1 MFYHHAPF
9 KTLRLSVTLLIM
21 DHDIK
26 TNRNIL
32 IAVFALMLIL
42 AGFLLKF
49 YVDQK
54 KENSSLRIKLLTMAS
69 NRKQPTTWK
78 QLTTRTETQNQ
89 KQNKNQTQTNTQIQT
104 PPAQSSL
111 AEAEKIPMADR
122 PLEDLVAEL
131 NINMRSVQAAAAKDL
146 DHNIELAEEIISR
159 EPGSY
164 AAYKAKL
171 ISMLIKEGKY
181 NQDLDDGEV
190 NSVLESMAGFDV
202 TTDSVARREAALLS
216 NANNQLMIYQ
226 DQLRSVSQE
235 RVTLDD
241 QIESLDPN
249 SPEASLLMAQRQ
261 ELLAQEEAASIQL
274 NQFQNTVQTSL
285 ADDSYLNEEIVEI
298 PFMRALAKND
308 FDTVEDDASAF
319 IEQFPTS
326 VSGYYYLIR
335 ALEFQGRNEEIP
347 EIIASSQLSA
357 DAQKTLQDRLDQN
370 RSNDPK
376 KYWQRLNF

>member
-9 KTLRLSVTLLIM
+9 KTLRLSATLFIM
-21 DHDIK
+21 DHDVK

-32 IAVFALMLIL
+32 IAVFAMMLVL

-54 KENSSLRIKLLTMAS
+54 KENSSLRIKLLTMAA
-69 NRKQPTTWK
+69 NRRQPTTWQ
-78 QLTTRTETQNQ
+78 QLTTRSTSQNQTQNQ
-89 KQNKNQTQTNTQIQT
+89 TQNKTQIQT
-104 PPAQSSL
+104 PPAQTAV

-190 NSVLESMAGFDV
+190 ESVLESMAGFDI
-202 TTDSVARREAALLS
+202 TTDAVARREAALLS

-226 DQLRSVSQE
+226 DQLRTVAQE
-235 RVTLDD
+235 RVALDD
-241 QIESLDPN
+241 QLEALDPN
-249 SPEASLLMAQRQ
+249 SPEASVLMSQRQ
-261 ELLAQEEAASIQL
+261 ELLAREEAASMQL

-308 FDTVEDDASAF
+308 FDTVEDDAAAF

-326 VSGYYYLIR
+326 VSGYYYMIR
-335 ALEFQGRNEEIP
+335 ALEFQGRNEEVP
-347 EIIASSQLSA
+347 EIIANSQLSA

-370 RSNDPK
+370 RNTDPK

>member
-1 MFYHHAPF
+1 MAA
-9 KTLRLSVTLLIM
+9 
-21 DHDIK
+21 
-26 TNRNIL
+26 NR
-32 IAVFALMLIL
+32 
-42 AGFLLKF
+42 
-49 YVDQK
+49 
-54 KENSSLRIKLLTMAS
+54 R
-69 NRKQPTTWK
+69 QPTTWQ
-78 QLTTRTETQNQ
+78 QLTTRSTSQNQTQNQ
-89 KQNKNQTQTNTQIQT
+89 TQNKTQIQT
-104 PPAQSSL
+104 PPAQTAV

-190 NSVLESMAGFDV
+190 ESVLESMAGFDI
-202 TTDSVARREAALLS
+202 TTDAVARREAALLS

-226 DQLRSVSQE
+226 DQLRTVAQE
-235 RVTLDD
+235 RVALDD
-241 QIESLDPN
+241 QLEALDPN
-249 SPEASLLMAQRQ
+249 SPEASVLMSQRQ
-261 ELLAQEEAASIQL
+261 ELLAREEAASMQL

-308 FDTVEDDASAF
+308 FDTVEDDAAAF

-326 VSGYYYLIR
+326 VSGYYYMIR
-335 ALEFQGRNEEIP
+335 ALEFQGRNEEVP
-347 EIIASSQLSA
+347 EIIANSQLSA

-370 RSNDPK
+370 RNTDPK